1 MSSTTVRPDSVVS
14 SANLADASTYTKV
27 TDDSDSTYTST
38 ASLGA
43 RVRYTLANP
52 SIAAGSVVKTLT
64 GRVRCA
70 RVSTTTTPA
79 VTVRLYDHNGTV
91 AASGAS
97 PITWDSPSTVSPL
110 VTNTSAYTPTNLNS
124 FDIEWEYTAPYT
136 GYQFRVHEVYCD
148 VVYVTKPVT
157 SASAP
162 TGTITTTNLPQV
174 VWSNT
179 LDPDGGAQTAYEV
192 KYFTAAQYG
201 IGGFNPSSSP
211 YTLTSGVVA
220 SSATSYTPT
229 TPLADA
235 TYRAYVRVAQTVNG
249 VYHWS
254 DWQYSGFTLTV
265 ALPGVPTIS
274 LYPDLTDA
282 VMHISVTSQSG
293 SATTDALEIQRSTDN
308 VTWEPVRLTTD
319 TAGVVTA
326 LSAYVYD
333 FEGGNSQACWY
344 RARALHNYSGVWAAS
359 AWATAG
365 PRSWQSPGV
374 WWLKS
379 VQNPALNMPVTVHSQ
394 QEISRPARQGRFQP
408 LGARR
413 AIVVS
418 DTQGPAQGTIT
429 FRCDTDAQ
437 AAALDL
443 LLADQGVLLLQG
455 APGDHWTDRY
465 VKFGDLQRQRTSDKS
480 YVEPTVNTL
489 SWIEVDPPAG
499 PITAWRVVG
508 S

>member
-1 MSSTTVRPDSVVS
+1 MTVVTTRPNATVS
-14 SANLADASTYTKV
+14 SSGWTNTGGGSRHGATSDN
-27 TDDSDSTYTST
+27 SDSTYVTG
-38 ASLGA
+38 ASFDNVVLGCA
-43 RVRYTLANP
+43 EPTIP
-52 SIAAGSVVKTLT
+52 SGGLVKSVAL
-64 GRVRCA
+64 RVRCSKVTESA
-70 RVSTTTTPA
+70 SLDVVVTTDGESQDDNDVVTTVSWSTPTTVTPMTLVRSTTPSA
-79 VTVRLYDHNGTV
+79 VEVRLFNVG
-91 AASGAS
+91 
-97 PITWDSPSTVSPL
+97 
-110 VTNTSAYTPTNLNS
+110 
-124 FDIEWEYTAPYT
+124 
-136 GYQFRVHEVYCD
+136 GYSVVVHEVYVD
-148 VVYVTKPVT
+148 TTYVTKPVT
-157 SASAP
+157 SVSAP
-162 TGTITTTNLPQV
+162 TGTITTTNIPQAA
-174 VWSNT
+174 WSNT
-179 LDPDGGAQTAYEV
+179 LDADGGAQTAYEV

-249 VYHWS
+249 SYHWS
-254 DWQYSGFTLTV
+254 DWQYSGFTLSV
-265 ALPGVPTIS
+265 ALPAAPTIS

-282 VMHISVTSQSG
+282 VMHISVTSQTG
-293 SATTDALEIQRSTDN
+293 TATTDALEIQRSTDN
-308 VTWEPVRLTTD
+308 VTWAPVRLTTD
-319 TAGVVTA
+319 TTGVVTG

-344 RARALHNYSGVWAAS
+344 RARALHNYSGVYAAS
-359 AWATAG
+359 AWVTAG

-394 QEISRPARQGRFQP
+394 QEITRPARQGRFQP

-437 AAALDL
+437 AAALDQ

-480 YVEPTVNTL
+480 YVEPTLNTL